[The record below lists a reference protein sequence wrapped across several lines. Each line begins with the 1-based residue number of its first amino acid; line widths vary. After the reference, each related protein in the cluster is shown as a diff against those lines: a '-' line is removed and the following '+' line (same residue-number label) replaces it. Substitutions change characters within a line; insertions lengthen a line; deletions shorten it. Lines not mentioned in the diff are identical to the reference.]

1 MGSDGRGSDSAP
13 SRVVSRRSLLFG
25 GGVLLGGAAL
35 GGAVA
40 LGSSVHA
47 FRERWDVA
55 VIGAGVAG
63 LSAARNLAD
72 HGLSVIVLEARDRI
86 GGQLYTDHT
95 FSSVPVELGAG
106 LIHGREAHSWE
117 LVAEAGAQTVRV
129 GTGTGAPEPV
139 PTPDPPRDDEDAAAY
154 LRRMGVPEDRWP
166 PVSIDNESLERW
178 SAVWMRG
185 YGLFDWWST
194 PRENFRVVG
203 GYDSLLPPLAHDLD
217 VRLEH
222 TVRRVRWSGRGVVLE
237 VSGPGGRS
245 SGGSGSGS
253 GSGIEVRA
261 DRCVVT
267 LPIGVLKA
275 GDVTFE
281 PALPAGHRDAVD
293 ALDRTDALK
302 LVYEFDRAVLP
313 ADEDALG
320 WDEDSG
326 FVFWCLSRDDPEV
339 VVAWAAGEN
348 ARELLGMPLDQRFA
362 AGLAALSEALGEA
375 VPEPVARTTHDWAAD
390 EFSRGAYLFVPPGAH
405 DAPDALAAPL
415 EGVLYFA
422 GEPTTG
428 ENTVDGAY
436 ANGYD
441 ATDILLANR

>member
-1 MGSDGRGSDSAP
+1 MSSDGRGSDGAP
-13 SRVVSRRSLLFG
+13 RPAVSRRSLLVG
-25 GGVLLGGAAL
+25 GGVLLGGAVAW
-35 GGAVA
+35 GAA
-40 LGSSVHA
+40 AGA

-55 VIGAGVAG
+55 VIGAGVTG

-86 GGQLYTDHT
+86 GGQLYTDHA

-106 LIHGREAHSWE
+106 LIHGREAYTWE
-117 LVAEAGAQTVRV
+117 LVEEAGAETVKVRAGNGV
-129 GTGTGAPEPV
+129 PEPV
-139 PTPDPPRDDEDAAAY
+139 LTPDPPRDDEDAAAY
-154 LRRMGVPEDRWP
+154 LRRMGFPEDRWP

-178 SAVWMRG
+178 SAVWMRE

-203 GYDSLLPPLAHDLD
+203 GYDSLLPPLAHGLD
-217 VRLEH
+217 IRLEH
-222 TVRRVRWSGRGVVLE
+222 TVRRVRWSGRGVVLD
-237 VSGPGGRS
+237 VSGPEGGT
-245 SGGSGSGS
+245 GGGNERGT
-253 GSGIEVRA
+253 EVRA

-267 LPIGVLKA
+267 LPLGVLKA
-275 GDVTFE
+275 GDVAFE
-281 PALPAGHRDAVD
+281 PELPSGHRDAVD

-302 LVYEFDRAVLP
+302 LVYEFDRAVFP

-326 FVFWCLSRDDPEV
+326 FVFWCLSREDPEV
-339 VVAWAAGEN
+339 VVAWSAGEK
-348 ARELLGMPLDQRFA
+348 ARELLGMPRDQRFA
-362 AGLAALSEALGEA
+362 AGLAALSESLGEE

-405 DAPDALAAPL
+405 DAPDALAVPL

-441 ATDILLANR
+441 ATDLLLADW

>member
-1 MGSDGRGSDSAP
+1 MGSDRRGSGGQGADDTPAP
-13 SRVVSRRSLLFG
+13 AVSRRSLLVG
-25 GGVLLGGAAL
+25 GGVLLGGA
-35 GGAVA
+35 VA
-40 LGSSVHA
+40 LGASLQA
-47 FRERWDVA
+47 ARERWDVA
-55 VIGAGVAG
+55 VVGAGVTG

-86 GGQLYTDHT
+86 GGQLYTDHA

-106 LIHGREAHSWE
+106 LIHGREAYTWE
-117 LVAEAGAQTVRV
+117 LVAEAGAETVPVRAGN
-129 GTGTGAPEPV
+129 GTPEPLT
-139 PTPDPPRDDEDAAAY
+139 TPEPPRDDEDAAAY

-178 SAVWMRG
+178 SAVWMRE
-185 YGLFDWWST
+185 YGLFEWWT
-194 PRENFRVVG
+194 VPRENFRVLG
-203 GYDSLLPPLAHDLD
+203 GYDSLLPPLSRDLD
-217 VRLEH
+217 IRLGH
-222 TVRRVRWSGRGVVLE
+222 TVRRVRWSGRGVRLD
-237 VSGPGGRS
+237 VSGPGGVTR
-245 SGGSGSGS
+245 
-253 GSGIEVRA
+253 VRA

-281 PALPAGHRDAVD
+281 PPLPTGHRDAVD

-302 LVYEFDRAVLP
+302 LVYEFDRAVFP

-326 FVFWCLSRDDPEV
+326 FVFWCLSREDPEV
-339 VVAWAAGEN
+339 VVAWAAGEK
-348 ARELLGMPLDQRFA
+348 ARELQAMPTGERFA
-362 AGLAALSEALGEA
+362 AGLAALSEALGEEA
-375 VPEPVARTTHDWAAD
+375 PEPLARTTHDWAAD

-405 DAPDALAAPL
+405 DAPDALAVPL
-415 EGVLYFA
+415 EGVVYFA

-441 ATDILLANR
+441 TTDVLLSHR

>member
-1 MGSDGRGSDSAP
+1 MGSGGRGSDGNPPTA
-13 SRVVSRRSLLFG
+13 VSRRSLLVG
-25 GGVLLGGAAL
+25 GGVLLGGA
-35 GGAVA
+35 VA
-40 LGSSVHA
+40 LGASAHLY
-47 FRERWDVA
+47 RERWDVA
-55 VIGAGVAG
+55 VIGAGVTG

-86 GGQLYTDHT
+86 GGQLYTDHD

-106 LIHGREAHSWE
+106 LIHGREAHTWE
-117 LVAEAGAQTVRV
+117 LVAEAGAETVPVRAGN
-129 GTGTGAPEPV
+129 GTVETLT
-139 PTPDPPRDDEDAAAY
+139 TPDPPRDDEDAAAY

-178 SAVWMRG
+178 SAVWMRE
-185 YGLFDWWST
+185 YGLFDWWAV

-203 GYDSLLPPLAHDLD
+203 GYDSLLPPLSYDLD
-217 VRLEH
+217 IRLEH
-222 TVRRVRWSGRGVVLE
+222 TVDRVRWSGRGVRLD
-237 VSGPGGRS
+237 VSAPGGGTR
-245 SGGSGSGS
+245 
-253 GSGIEVRA
+253 VRA

-275 GDVTFE
+275 GDVDFE
-281 PALPAGHRDAVD
+281 PPLPAGHRDAVD

-302 LVYEFDRAVLP
+302 LVYEFDRAVFP
-313 ADEDALG
+313 ANEDALG

-326 FVFWCLSRDDPEV
+326 FVFWCVSREAPEV
-339 VVAWAAGEN
+339 VVAWAAGEK
-348 ARELLGMPLDQRFA
+348 ARELQGMPTAERFA
-362 AGLAALSEALGEA
+362 TGLAALSEALGA
-375 VPEPVARTTHDWAAD
+375 GVPEPVARTTHDWAAD

-415 EGVLYFA
+415 EGVVYFA

-441 ATDILLANR
+441 TTDVLLTNL